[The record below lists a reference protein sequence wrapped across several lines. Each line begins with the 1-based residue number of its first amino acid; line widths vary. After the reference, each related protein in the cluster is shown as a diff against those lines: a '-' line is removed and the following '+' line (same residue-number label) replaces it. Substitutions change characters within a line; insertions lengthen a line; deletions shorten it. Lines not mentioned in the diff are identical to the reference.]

1 MAGERK
7 YTRIPPEST
16 GDRVYMIHTAE
27 LRYDNKD
34 VSKNWV
40 VGNRYYL
47 TGGANSNNDFSIH
60 IHGVVEETATSGVL
74 AVHYQATAK
83 HNGYTPEDNQ
93 SIREGSV
100 SGDIVATVNGAPYD
114 VYIPAQNI
122 MGWDNPEYG
131 WNIDRFGAGNVRFSE
146 GPAEVTTFGSLRTS
160 QAQLLGQYNF
170 DKSALLTEFANTLVG
185 SGDVQHDAANGYV
198 IESVGTD
205 QDATAT
211 HTSNVYHPSLP
222 GYGTLYIIGNKVG
235 DEGQAGVVRNWGC
248 FDSTEGFMFRLD
260 GTTLSVV
267 HRRTFAVDLYPNDD
281 VNGKSEGI
289 IPQSMW
295 NKDRLDGT
303 GPSGMNLNVSK
314 ANTYWIDYQNLG
326 GGAIRWGVFYNG
338 ERLICHEM
346 DMGNGGPLDIWSS
359 NSLRNPN
366 RPICWS
372 MKRTDSGQ
380 GDTETRKQFPLGAT
394 VLLEGGTVNLLEE
407 GDLRHY
413 EDDYDFNEDSTWTQ
427 GAYYINSIRPKLTI
441 PSIDFTTGTVVS
453 QDNHSLYIP
462 KTLQIWVTDQNNN
475 DVSGELRVFSR
486 CILQEENYRD
496 ITYTNLQEDSD
507 GFHVSH
513 GPEIFRHPIKG
524 PTEIDFNKYFS
535 TIQNGSLKVNAEAAT
550 ASRSQAVLRL
560 ENTYSTP
567 SGNRVRLWVG
577 RSPVLGEKKHFFED
591 KGLITFN
598 DEFAE
603 TSIHNQSYYLK
614 LRNGDEA
621 LIYANLA
628 DLNDDRL
635 VRTLTI
641 NSAIGLDVGDDVEF
655 LDGDAIGQTAEVQTA
670 SSGTSVRLRARSS
683 ATIDVGT
690 TTTLLSFHRNR
701 TISNITG
708 IGTITVTSI
717 KHGFLTGEYTTISGT
732 GNANYDSVT
741 QGGMQITNGSAIIT
755 HDASSP
761 ASTLLSDFSAG
772 QFIQIGEEYFEI
784 SSVDSD
790 SQITLATP
798 VTDEPS
804 GTYTIARA
812 FSITVTG
819 TDTFTYSGTGDAV
832 AATGGTAT
840 SHVARTLSSIG
851 TSTSYPKDYYTH
863 ILAETGSGW
872 ATGTEEITNFDTSN
886 ATLQDEILGI
896 GKIKGNPPASPA
908 WTFMW
913 RPITGDPIS
922 RGSGETHNLKMSLHW
937 KERLQ

>member
-27 LRYDNKD
+27 LRYDAKD
-34 VSKNWV
+34 TNHTWK
-40 VGNRYYL
+40 VGDRYYL
-47 TGGANSNNDFSIH
+47 SGASDTNNNFSIH
-60 IHGVVEETATSGVL
+60 VHGVVEETSTTGVL
-74 AVHYQATAK
+74 SIHYQGSAK
-83 HNGYTPEDNQ
+83 HAGYTPENDQ
-93 SIREGSV
+93 YIRKDSI

-114 VYIPAQNI
+114 IYIPAQNI

-146 GPAEVTTFGSLRTS
+146 GPAEVTSFGSLRTS
-160 QAQLLGQYNF
+160 QAKLLGQYNF
-170 DKSALLTEFANTLVG
+170 DKSALLTEFANTLAG

-198 IESVGTD
+198 IQSVGTD

-222 GYGTLYIIGNKVG
+222 GYGTLYIIGNKIG
-235 DEGQAGVVRNWGC
+235 DAGQAGVVRNWGC
-248 FDSTEGFMFRLD
+248 FDATEGFMFRLN
-260 GTTLSVV
+260 GTELQVV

-281 VNGKSEGI
+281 VNGKSEGV
-289 IPQSMW
+289 IPQSSW

-303 GPSGMNLNVSK
+303 GPSGMSIDVTK

-326 GGAIRWGVFYNG
+326 GGAIRWGIFYNG
-338 ERLICHEM
+338 ERLVCHEM
-346 DMGNGGPLDIWSS
+346 DMGNGGPAGIWSS

-380 GDTETRKQFPLGAT
+380 GDSLSRYQYPLGAT
-394 VLLEGGTVNLLEE
+394 VLLEGGDVNLLEE

-413 EDDYDFNEDSTWTQ
+413 EDDYNFNEDSAYTQ
-427 GAYYINSIRPKLTI
+427 GAYYINSIRPKLSI
-441 PSIDFTTGTVVS
+441 PSIDFTTGTVVP
-453 QDNHSLYIP
+453 QDNHSLYVP

-475 DVSGELRVFSR
+475 DVAGELRVFSR
-486 CILQEENYRD
+486 CILQEENYKD

-550 ASRSQAVLRL
+550 AARSQAVLRV

-567 SGNRVRLWVG
+567 SGNRVRLWIG
-577 RSPVLGEKKHFFED
+577 RSPLLGEKKHFFED
-591 KGLITFN
+591 KGLVTFN

-603 TSIHNQSYYLK
+603 TSLHNQSYYLK

-641 NSAIGLDVGDDVEF
+641 DSGVGLDVGDDVEF
-655 LDGDAIGQTAEVQTA
+655 LNGDAADQTAEVQTA

-690 TTTLLSFHRNR
+690 TTTLLSFHRDR

-732 GNANYDSVT
+732 GNGNYDSVT
-741 QGGMQITNGSAIIT
+741 QGGMQVTNGSAIIT

-761 ASTLLSDFSAG
+761 VSTLLSDFSAG

-798 VTDEPS
+798 VTDEPT
-804 GTYTIARA
+804 GTYTIIRA
-812 FSITVTG
+812 FSVTVTG

-832 AATGGTAT
+832 AATQGTAT

-851 TSTSYPKDYYTH
+851 TSTSFPKDYYTH
-863 ILAETGSGW
+863 ILAETGIGW
-872 ATGTEEITNFDTSN
+872 SVGSEQISNFDTSN
-886 ATLQDEILGI
+886 ATLQDEVIGI
-896 GKIKGNPPASPA
+896 GKIKGTPPASPA

-913 RPITGDPIS
+913 RPLAGSIS

>member
-27 LRYDNKD
+27 IRYDNKD
-34 VSKNWV
+34 VTKQWV

-47 TGGANSNNDFSIH
+47 TGGANSDNDFSIH
-60 IHGVVEETATSGVL
+60 VHGVQEETDTSGVL
-74 AVHYQATAK
+74 AVHYQSLAK
-83 HNGYTPEDNQ
+83 HQGYTPEDDQ
-93 SIREGSV
+93 SIRIGSIT
-100 SGDIVATVNGAPYD
+100 GDVIATVNGAPYD

-160 QAQLLGQYNF
+160 QASLLGQYNF

-198 IESVGTD
+198 IQTVGID
-205 QDATAT
+205 QDAQAT

-222 GYGTLYIIGNKVG
+222 GFGTLYIVGNKLG
-235 DEGQAGVVRNWGC
+235 DTGQAGVVRNWGC
-248 FDSTEGFMFRLD
+248 FDADEGFMFRLD

-267 HRRTFAVDLYPNDD
+267 HRRTFEVDLYMNDD
-281 VNGKSEGI
+281 ANGKSEGV
-289 IPQSMW
+289 IPQSSW
-295 NKDRLDGT
+295 NRDKLDGT
-303 GPSGMNLNVSK
+303 GASGMNLDVSK
-314 ANTYWIDYQNLG
+314 PNTYWIDYQNLA
-326 GGAIRWGVFYNG
+326 GGAIRWGVFNGG
-338 ERLICHEM
+338 ERIVCHEM
-346 DMGNGGPLDIWSS
+346 DMGNGGPMNTWTT
-359 NSLRNPN
+359 NSIKNPN

-380 GDTETRKQFPLGAT
+380 GDTQSRKQYPLGAT
-394 VLLEGGTVNLLEE
+394 VLLEGGSVNLLEE
-407 GDLRHY
+407 GDVRHY
-413 EDDYDFNEDSTWTQ
+413 EENYDFDENSAYTQ

-453 QDNHSLYIP
+453 QDNHTLYIP
-462 KTLQIWVTDQNNN
+462 KTLQIWVTDEDDN
-475 DVSGELRVFSR
+475 DVAGELRVFSR
-486 CILQEENYRD
+486 CILQEENYTD
-496 ITYTNLQEDSD
+496 ITYTNLQEDSN

-550 ASRSQAVLRL
+550 AARSQAVLRL

-567 SGNRVRLWVG
+567 SGNRVRLWIG
-577 RSPVLGEKKHFFED
+577 RSPLLGEKKHFFED
-591 KGLITFN
+591 KGLVTFN

-635 VRTLTI
+635 VRTLTVG
-641 NSAIGLDVGDDVEF
+641 SAVGVDEGDDVEF
-655 LDGDAIGQTAEVQTA
+655 LNGDAAGQSAEVQTV

-683 ATIDVGT
+683 STIDAGT
-690 TTTLLSFHRNR
+690 TTTSVSFHRDR
-701 TISNITG
+701 SISNI
-708 IGTITVTSI
+708 IGTGTVTVTSTR
-717 KHGFLTGEYTTISGT
+717 HGFLTGEYTTISGT
-732 GNANYDSVT
+732 TNYNSES
-741 QGGMQITNGSAIIT
+741 QGGMQVTNGSAVIT
-755 HDASSP
+755 HDASNP
-761 ASTLLSDFSAG
+761 VSTLLSDFSPG
-772 QFIQIGEEYFEI
+772 EFIQIGEEYFEI
-784 SSVDSD
+784 STVDSD
-790 SQITLATP
+790 SQITLTTTVDNEAT
-798 VTDEPS
+798 
-804 GTYTIARA
+804 GTYTITKAY
-812 FSITVTG
+812 SVTSTG
-819 TDTFTYSGTGDAV
+819 ADTFTYS
-832 AATGGTAT
+832 ATGNASAETSGTAT
-840 SHVARTLSSIG
+840 SHAVRTLSSIG
-851 TSTSYPKDYYTH
+851 TTTSYPKDYYTH

-872 ATGTEEITNFDTSN
+872 VTGTEQIANFDTSS
-886 ATLQDEILGI
+886 ATIQDEVLGI
-896 GKIKGNPPASPA
+896 GKIKGTPPASPA

-913 RPITGDPIS
+913 RPLKGSIT